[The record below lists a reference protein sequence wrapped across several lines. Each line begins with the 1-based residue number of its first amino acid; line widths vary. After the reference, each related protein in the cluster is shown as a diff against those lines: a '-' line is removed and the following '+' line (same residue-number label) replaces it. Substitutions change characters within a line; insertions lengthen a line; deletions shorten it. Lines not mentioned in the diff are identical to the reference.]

1 MYDKIKALISRN
13 DFTTAEKLLD
23 RHSTDLSERQKRELR
38 DFIAEQQRNKQR
50 DDLKRNKRLKLS
62 GNWRAVWV
70 IEKILFLSWLI
81 LGYVLYPYGKM
92 QYFTLLSSWDGPPFQ
107 HRLGMELL
115 FLLQLVLMALFFCF
129 KSFAV
134 RRQMIDRRE
143 IKCRMEKSEKPDAG
157 SIRLLEKLEKSNEK
171 EARGWLIALLCTMAG
186 ITFHLVAMAIWF

>member
-23 RHSTDLSERQKRELR
+23 RHSADLSEHQKRELR

-62 GNWRAVWV
+62 GHWRAVWA

-129 KSFAV
+129 KSFAA
-134 RRQMIDRRE
+134 RGQMIDRRE
-143 IKCRMEKSEKPDAG
+143 IKRQMEKSEKPDAG

-186 ITFHLVAMAIWF
+186 VAFHLAAMAIWF

>member
-62 GNWRAVWV
+62 GHWRAVWV

-92 QYFTLLSSWDGPPFQ
+92 QYFAVLSSWDGPPFQ
-107 HRLGMELL
+107 HQLGMELL
-115 FLLQLVLMALFFCF
+115 VLLELVLMALFFCL
-129 KSFAV
+129 KSFVA
-134 RRQMIDRRE
+134 RWQMIDRRE
-143 IKCRMEKSEKPDAG
+143 IKRQMEKSEQLDTN
-157 SIRLLEKLEKSNEK
+157 SIQLLKKMGKGNEK
-171 EARGWLIALLCTMAG
+171 EATGWLIALLCTVAG
-186 ITFHLVAMAIWF
+186 IAIHLTAMAIWF

>member
-62 GNWRAVWV
+62 GHWRAVWV

-129 KSFAV
+129 KSFAA
-134 RRQMIDRRE
+134 RR
-143 IKCRMEKSEKPDAG
+143 RMEKSETPDAG

-186 ITFHLVAMAIWF
+186 ITFHLAAMAIWF

>member
-62 GNWRAVWV
+62 GHWRAVWV

-129 KSFAV
+129 KSFAA
-134 RRQMIDRRE
+134 RRQMIDRR
-143 IKCRMEKSEKPDAG
+143 
-157 SIRLLEKLEKSNEK
+157 SIVRTGQAVFLQCLLQ
-171 EARGWLIALLCTMAG
+171 CP
-186 ITFHLVAMAIWF
+186 

>member
-50 DDLKRNKRLKLS
+50 DDLKRYKRLKLS
-62 GNWRAVWV
+62 GHWRAVWA

-92 QYFTLLSSWDGPPFQ
+92 QYFTLLS
-107 HRLGMELL
+107 RKGMGAD
-115 FLLQLVLMALFFCF
+115 F
-129 KSFAV
+129 
-134 RRQMIDRRE
+134 
-143 IKCRMEKSEKPDAG
+143 
-157 SIRLLEKLEKSNEK
+157 
-171 EARGWLIALLCTMAG
+171 
-186 ITFHLVAMAIWF
+186 

>member
-62 GNWRAVWV
+62 GHWRAVWP

-143 IKCRMEKSEKPDAG
+143 IKRRMEKSETPDAG

-186 ITFHLVAMAIWF
+186 VAFHLAAMAIWF

>member
-62 GNWRAVWV
+62 GHWRAVWV

-129 KSFAV
+129 KSFAA
-134 RRQMIDRRE
+134 RRQMMDRRE
-143 IKCRMEKSEKPDAG
+143 IKRQMEKSEKPDAG

>member
-62 GNWRAVWV
+62 GHWRAVWG

-143 IKCRMEKSEKPDAG
+143 IKRRMEKSETPDAG